1 MKYASYRMLNFLGA
15 FGCGALLLIAVFYFQ
30 NHLGLEPCYLCVT
43 QRVFVALTGIIFL
56 TAALHN
62 PSFSGNKIYAGLSL
76 LSAVTGA
83 YFSAKQLW
91 LQSLPEENIPSCGPP
106 VEYLFDAFPMSEV
119 LAMLLRGDGNCAK
132 VQWEFLSISMPG
144 WVLISFIILSLIG
157 LYQLLRKN

>member
-1 MKYASYRMLNFLGA
+1 MTYASYRTLNFLGA
-15 FGCGALLLIAVFYFQ
+15 FLCGALLLIAIFYFQ
-30 NHLGLEPCYLCVT
+30 NYLGLEPCYLCVT
-43 QRVFVALTGIIFL
+43 QRVFVALTGVIFL

-62 PSFSGNKIYAGLSL
+62 PSFYGNKIYAGLSL

-144 WVLISFIILSLIG
+144 WVLISFIVLSLLG

>member
-1 MKYASYRMLNFLGA
+1 MNYASYRMLNFLGA
-15 FGCGALLLIAVFYFQ
+15 FVCGALLLIAVFYFQ
-30 NHLGLEPCYLCVT
+30 NYLGLEPCYLCVT

-56 TAALHN
+56 AAALHN
-62 PSFSGNKIYAGLSL
+62 QSSYGNKIYAGLSL

-83 YFSAKQLW
+83 YFSTKQLW

-119 LAMLLRGDGNCAK
+119 LAMLVRGDGNCAK

-144 WVLISFIILSLIG
+144 WVLISFLVLSLLG

>member
-30 NHLGLEPCYLCVT
+30 NYLGLEPCYLCVT

-56 TAALHN
+56 AAALHN
-62 PSFSGNKIYAGLSL
+62 SSSYGNKIYAGLSL
-76 LSAVTGA
+76 LSSVTGA

-119 LAMLLRGDGNCAK
+119 LTMLVRGDGNCAK

-144 WVLISFIILSLIG
+144 WVLISFIILSLLG

>member
-1 MKYASYRMLNFLGA
+1 MLNFLGA
-15 FGCGALLLIAVFYFQ
+15 FVCGALLLIAVFYFQ

-157 LYQLLRKN
+157 LYQLLRQN

>member
-1 MKYASYRMLNFLGA
+1 MNYASYRMLNFLGA
-15 FGCGALLLIAVFYFQ
+15 FVCGALLLVAVFYFQ
-30 NHLGLEPCYLCVT
+30 NYLGLEPCYLCVT

-56 TAALHN
+56 VAALHN
-62 PSFSGNKIYAGLSL
+62 PSSCGNKIYSGLSL
-76 LSAVTGA
+76 LSSVTGA

-119 LAMLLRGDGNCAK
+119 LAMLVRGDGNCAK
-132 VQWEFLSISMPG
+132 VQWELLSISMPG
-144 WVLISFIILSLIG
+144 WVLISFIVLSLLG

>member
-1 MKYASYRMLNFLGA
+1 MNYASYRMLNFLGA

-30 NHLGLEPCYLCVT
+30 NYLGLEPCYLCVT

-56 TAALHN
+56 VAALHN
-62 PSFSGNKIYAGLSL
+62 PSSCSNKIYAGLSL
-76 LSAVTGA
+76 LSSVSGA

-119 LAMLLRGDGNCAK
+119 LAMLVRGDGNCAK

-144 WVLISFIILSLIG
+144 WVIISFIILSLLG

>member
-1 MKYASYRMLNFLGA
+1 MLNFLGA

-43 QRVFVALTGIIFL
+43 QRVFVALTGVIFL

-62 PSFSGNKIYAGLSL
+62 PSFYGNKIYAGLSL

-119 LAMLLRGDGNCAK
+119 LTMLVRGDGNCAK

-144 WVLISFIILSLIG
+144 WVLISFIVLSLLG

>member
-1 MKYASYRMLNFLGA
+1 MTYASYRMLNFLGA
-15 FGCGALLLIAVFYFQ
+15 FVCGALLLIAVFYFQ
-30 NHLGLEPCYLCVT
+30 NYLGLEPCYLCVT

-56 TAALHN
+56 AAALHN
-62 PSFSGNKIYAGLSL
+62 HSSCGNKIYAGLSL
-76 LSAVTGA
+76 LSSITGA

-119 LAMLLRGDGNCAK
+119 LTMLVRGDGNCAK
-132 VQWEFLSISMPG
+132 VQWEFLYISMPG
-144 WVLISFIILSLIG
+144 WVLISFIILSLVG

>member
-1 MKYASYRMLNFLGA
+1 MTYASYRMLNFLGA
-15 FGCGALLLIAVFYFQ
+15 FVCGALLLIAVFYFQ
-30 NHLGLEPCYLCVT
+30 NYLGLEPCYLCVT

-56 TAALHN
+56 TATLHN
-62 PSFSGNKIYAGLSL
+62 PSFYGNKIYAGLSL
-76 LSAVTGA
+76 LSAATGA

-119 LAMLLRGDGNCAK
+119 LTMLVRGDGNCAK

-144 WVLISFIILSLIG
+144 WVLISFIILSLLG

>member
-1 MKYASYRMLNFLGA
+1 MTYASYRMLNFLGA
-15 FGCGALLLIAVFYFQ
+15 FVCGALLLIAVFYFQ
-30 NHLGLEPCYLCVT
+30 NYLGLEPCYLCVT

-56 TAALHN
+56 TATLHN
-62 PSFSGNKIYAGLSL
+62 PSFYGNKIYAGLSL

-119 LAMLLRGDGNCAK
+119 LTMLVRGDGNCAK
-132 VQWEFLSISMPG
+132 VQWELLSISMPG
-144 WVLISFIILSLIG
+144 WVLISFIVLSLLG

>member
-30 NHLGLEPCYLCVT
+30 NYLGLEPCYLCVT

-56 TAALHN
+56 AAALHN
-62 PSFSGNKIYAGLSL
+62 PSSYGNKIYAGLSL
-76 LSAVTGA
+76 LSSVTGA

-119 LAMLLRGDGNCAK
+119 LAMLVRGDGNCAK

-144 WVLISFIILSLIG
+144 WVLISFIILSLLG

>member
-1 MKYASYRMLNFLGA
+1 MNYSSYRMLNFLGA
-15 FGCGALLLIAVFYFQ
+15 FVCGALLLIAVFYFQ
-30 NHLGLEPCYLCVT
+30 NYLGLEPCYLCVT

-56 TAALHN
+56 ASALHN
-62 PSFSGNKIYAGLSL
+62 PSFYGNKIYAGLGL
-76 LSAVTGA
+76 LSSVTGA

-106 VEYLFDAFPMSEV
+106 VEYLFDAFTMSVV

-144 WVLISFIILSLIG
+144 WVLISFIILSLLG

>member
-1 MKYASYRMLNFLGA
+1 MLNFLGA
-15 FGCGALLLIAVFYFQ
+15 FVCGALLLIAVFYFQ
-30 NHLGLEPCYLCVT
+30 NYLGLEPCYLCVT

-56 TAALHN
+56 TATLHN
-62 PSFSGNKIYAGLSL
+62 PSFYGNKIYAGLSL
-76 LSAVTGA
+76 LSALTGA

-144 WVLISFIILSLIG
+144 WVLISFIILSLLG

>member
-1 MKYASYRMLNFLGA
+1 MTYASYRTLNFLAA
-15 FGCGALLLIAVFYFQ
+15 FLCGALLLIAIFYFQ
-30 NHLGLEPCYLCVT
+30 NYLGLEPCYLCVT
-43 QRVFVALTGIIFL
+43 QRVFVALTGVIFL

-62 PSFSGNKIYAGLSL
+62 PSFYGNKIYAGLSL

-144 WVLISFIILSLIG
+144 WVLISFIVLSLLG

>member
-1 MKYASYRMLNFLGA
+1 MLNFLGA

-144 WVLISFIILSLIG
+144 WVLISFIILSLLG

>member
-1 MKYASYRMLNFLGA
+1 MTYASYRMLNFLGA
-15 FGCGALLLIAVFYFQ
+15 FVCGALMLIAVFYFQ
-30 NHLGLEPCYLCVT
+30 NYLGLEPCYLCVT

-56 TAALHN
+56 AAALHN
-62 PSFSGNKIYAGLSL
+62 HSSYGNKIYAGLGL
-76 LSAVTGA
+76 LSSVTGA

-132 VQWEFLSISMPG
+132 VQWEFLYISMPG
-144 WVLISFIILSLIG
+144 WVLISFIILSLLG

>member
-1 MKYASYRMLNFLGA
+1 M
-15 FGCGALLLIAVFYFQ
+15 
-30 NHLGLEPCYLCVT
+30 
-43 QRVFVALTGIIFL
+43 ALTGVIFL

-62 PSFSGNKIYAGLSL
+62 PSFYGNKIYAGLSL

-132 VQWEFLSISMPG
+132 VQWEFLYISMPG
-144 WVLISFIILSLIG
+144 WVLISFIVLSLLG

>member
-1 MKYASYRMLNFLGA
+1 MTYASYRMLNFLGA
-15 FGCGALLLIAVFYFQ
+15 FVCGALLLVAVFYFQ
-30 NHLGLEPCYLCVT
+30 NYLGLEPCYLCVT

-76 LSAVTGA
+76 LSSITGA

-119 LAMLLRGDGNCAK
+119 LTMLVRGDGNCAK
-132 VQWEFLSISMPG
+132 VQWEFLYISMPG
-144 WVLISFIILSLIG
+144 WVLISFIILSLLG

>member
-1 MKYASYRMLNFLGA
+1 M
-15 FGCGALLLIAVFYFQ
+15 
-30 NHLGLEPCYLCVT
+30 
-43 QRVFVALTGIIFL
+43 ALTGIIFL
-56 TAALHN
+56 TATLHN
-62 PSFSGNKIYAGLSL
+62 PSFYGNKIYAGLSL

-119 LAMLLRGDGNCAK
+119 LAMLVRGDGNCAK

-144 WVLISFIILSLIG
+144 WVLISFLVLSLLG

>member
-1 MKYASYRMLNFLGA
+1 MLNFLGA
-15 FGCGALLLIAVFYFQ
+15 FVCGALLLIAVFYFQ
-30 NHLGLEPCYLCVT
+30 NYLGLEPCYLCVT

-56 TAALHN
+56 VAALHN
-62 PSFSGNKIYAGLSL
+62 PSSYGNKIYAGLGL
-76 LSAVTGA
+76 LSSVTGA

-119 LAMLLRGDGNCAK
+119 VAMLLRGDGNCAK

-144 WVLISFIILSLIG
+144 WVLISFIILSLLG

>member
-1 MKYASYRMLNFLGA
+1 M
-15 FGCGALLLIAVFYFQ
+15 
-30 NHLGLEPCYLCVT
+30 
-43 QRVFVALTGIIFL
+43 ALTGVIFL

-62 PSFSGNKIYAGLSL
+62 PSFYGNKIYAGLGL

-132 VQWEFLSISMPG
+132 VQWEFLYISMPG
-144 WVLISFIILSLIG
+144 WVLISFIILSLFG
-157 LYQLLRKN
+157 LCQLFRKN